1 MADLVVSDKVVAIV
15 EEAVVVGSNVVV
27 VVVVVE
33 LLVLLAEVDA
43 NVVVSGVV
51 DVFSGS
57 KVVLS

>member
-15 EEAVVVGSNVVV
+15 EEAVVVGSNVV